1 MSRTKARE
9 IALHLIFEMGF
20 QQFEDENLN
29 NRLDESIMASISGDI
44 ALYAGK
50 LSDQQTQYIR
60 SVVKGVAGSL
70 EELDRTIEAYSKG
83 WKLNRLSRMTSAV
96 LRLAIY
102 EMRYVDD
109 VPVGAAINEAVELAK
124 MYDTDEAAA
133 FVNGVLGSVAR
144 AEFPDKPAALET
156 ADA

>member
-44 ALYAGK
+44 AVYAGK

-124 MYDTDEAAA
+124 VYDTDEAAA

-144 AEFPDKPAALET
+144 AEFPDKPAAPET